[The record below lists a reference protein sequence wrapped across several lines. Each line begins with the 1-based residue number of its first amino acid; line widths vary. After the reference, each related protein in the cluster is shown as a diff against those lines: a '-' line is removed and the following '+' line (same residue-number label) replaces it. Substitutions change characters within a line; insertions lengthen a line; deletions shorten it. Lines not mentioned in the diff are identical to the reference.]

1 MTPTV
6 KSLLEWG
13 VAQLS
18 PVLANDAVTD
28 ARVLLAFALG
38 IDRAML
44 SARLQ
49 DEVQTQQETWFR
61 AAIAQRVQYQP
72 VSQII
77 GSREFWGRRFKVTS
91 DVLDPRPDTETL
103 IDEALS
109 RGAPEKILDLGTGSG
124 CILLTL
130 LAEWPHAVGDAVDQS
145 LKALEVAKANAQSLG
160 LTDRSRFYQ
169 SNWFSNVSGRFD
181 LIVCNPPYI
190 TAAEMDQIAPDVRNW
205 EPRAALTPEGD
216 GLDAYHI
223 IAANALNYLS
233 ETGTLLLE
241 IGHKQA
247 SSVLNIFHAQGFT
260 QGQCIQDM
268 AGKDRVLA
276 FKGPKSA

>member
-77 GSREFWGRRFKVTS
+77 GSRAVSYTH
-91 DVLDPRPDTETL
+91 
-103 IDEALS
+103 
-109 RGAPEKILDLGTGSG
+109 
-124 CILLTL
+124 LTL
-130 LAEWPHAVGDAVDQS
+130 P
-145 LKALEVAKANAQSLG
+145 
-160 LTDRSRFYQ
+160 TIY
-169 SNWFSNVSGRFD
+169 
-181 LIVCNPPYI
+181 
-190 TAAEMDQIAPDVRNW
+190 
-205 EPRAALTPEGD
+205 
-216 GLDAYHI
+216 
-223 IAANALNYLS
+223 
-233 ETGTLLLE
+233 
-241 IGHKQA
+241 
-247 SSVLNIFHAQGFT
+247 SV
-260 QGQCIQDM
+260 
-268 AGKDRVLA
+268 
-276 FKGPKSA
+276 